1 MIRYGMGLLRK
12 LWGKYR
18 KTRTHAGLVFLS
30 LWLTARVPSR
40 RGRIALF
47 RMWGMTVDRTCVIH
61 MFCEIRGPKNIT
73 IGKGTVIGH
82 NCVLDGRK
90 GIEIGENVNVSS
102 EAMIWSLQHDY
113 NDPHFKAAGE
123 KVVIHDNAWV
133 SCRSIVLPGRE
144 IGQGAVIAAG
154 AVVTKDVPAFKI
166 VGGLPAK
173 IIADRNQDLD
183 YTPSENPPRFI

>member
-1 MIRYGMGLLRK
+1 
-12 LWGKYR
+12 
-18 KTRTHAGLVFLS
+18 
-30 LWLTARVPSR
+30 
-40 RGRIALF
+40 
-47 RMWGMTVDRTCVIH
+47 MWGMTVDRTCVIH